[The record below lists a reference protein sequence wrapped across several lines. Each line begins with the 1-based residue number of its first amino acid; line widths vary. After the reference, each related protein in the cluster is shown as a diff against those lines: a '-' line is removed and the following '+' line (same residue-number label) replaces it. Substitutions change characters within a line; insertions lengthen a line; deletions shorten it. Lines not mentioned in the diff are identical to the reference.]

1 MGTCSVCAHGNRAA
15 LEHARAAGMPLDK
28 LARRYGLSKP
38 AVQRHCA
45 RHIPAALRDK
55 NAAIA
60 LIGAE
65 CDLKVLREQESDGLL
80 RNIASQR
87 GALYKLLD
95 GEGDKKIAIA
105 VHARITSNLELGARV
120 LGQVAGHA
128 TNITNNTLVASMDY
142 LSMRARLMAALRP
155 FPEARRA
162 VAEALRVSEALPEP
176 KAIEGAIEV
185 AARPIE

>member
-1 MGTCSVCAHGNRAA
+1 MSTCTVCAHADRAA
-15 LEHARAAGMPLDK
+15 LEHARAAGMPLNK

-45 RHIPAALRDK
+45 RHIPAALRDRS
-55 NAAIA
+55 ATIA

-65 CDLKVLREQESDGLL
+65 CDLKQLREQESDGLL
-80 RNIASQR
+80 RHIASQR

-95 GEGDKKIAIA
+95 GEDDKKLAVAI
-105 VHARITSNLELGARV
+105 HARITSNLELGAKV

-128 TNITNNTLVASMDY
+128 TNITNHTLVASMDY
-142 LSMRARLMAALRP
+142 LEMRARLIKALRP

-162 VAEALRVSEALPEP
+162 VAEALAVGEQP
-176 KAIEGAIEV
+176 KAIEGPATIEV
-185 AARPIE
+185 TARPVE

>member
-1 MGTCSVCAHGNRAA
+1 MGSCTVCAHGDRAA

-45 RHIPAALRDK
+45 RHIPAAMRDK

-65 CDLKVLREQESDGLL
+65 CDLKQLREQESDGLL
-80 RNIASQR
+80 RNIAGQR

-95 GEGDKKIAIA
+95 GEGDKKIAVAI
-105 VHARITSNLELGARV
+105 HARITANLELGARV
-120 LGQVAGHA
+120 LGQVAGQV
-128 TNITNNTLVASMDY
+128 NNVTNNLVLSVHY
-142 LSMRARLMAALRP
+142 LSHRSRILAALKNY
-155 FPEARRA
+155 PEARRA
-162 VAEALRVSEALPEP
+162 VAAALREGEEP
-176 KAIEGAIEV
+176 KAIDSAAIV
-185 AARPIE
+185 VTARPVK

>member
-1 MGTCSVCAHGNRAA
+1 MGTCTVCGHGDRAA

-80 RNIASQR
+80 RHIASQR
-87 GALYKLLD
+87 GALYGLLD
-95 GEGDKKIAIA
+95 GEGDKKLAVAI
-105 VHARITSNLELGARV
+105 HARITANLELGAKV

-128 TNITNNTLVASMDY
+128 SNVTNNVLVASMDY
-142 LSMRARLMAALRP
+142 LSMRARLIAALQP

-162 VAEALRVSEALPEP
+162 VAEALRIGEEP
-176 KAIEGAIEV
+176 KPTDRPTIEV
-185 AARPIE
+185 MARQVG